1 MCAVCVFC
9 EVYSVLCVCGLR
21 GGCFWCMACVVLGV
35 CVYCVLVCDVC
46 VCVVRVYDVCG
57 V

>member
-1 MCAVCVFC
+1 
-9 EVYSVLCVCGLR
+9 VCGLR